1 MNNASNIATALM
13 LMLIAT
19 SCAPDTSKYTVSY
32 FKEHKEERKATLE
45 RCNNDPG
52 RLRNDPLCVNAHEAD
67 FDEGFGSLRTL
78 PPIGLLDD
86 DDTHQGATKA
96 GRTSTAGRK

>member
-1 MNNASNIATALM
+1 MSNVSNIAALM
-13 LMLIAT
+13 LILLAT

-67 FDEGFGSLRTL
+67 FKDSIGDLRSL
-78 PPIGLLDD
+78 PPIGLEQAAEDYKRE
-86 DDTHQGATKA
+86 QRERIK
-96 GRTSTAGRK
+96 TAAKQR